1 MKILFVC
8 TGNTCRSVIA
18 QGLMQKKA
26 KENNLDINCE
36 SAGTCAFVGDRA
48 DETTLILLKERG
60 IDLSSHRS
68 RRLNEYMADE
78 YDLFVCM
85 SPEHKEAVRQ
95 FADEKKICI
104 LGEGIWNPEDDDLS
118 IYRLCADKI
127 DRELD
132 KLTEKICCTEIN
144 MMKSEDVKDIAEI
157 EKECFSSP
165 WSEKGISE
173 ELGNENAVFFVA
185 SYLGETAGY
194 MGMHTVLD
202 ECYVANIAV
211 KEKFRRKG
219 IGRKLLSFAENKAKE
234 RNCSFISLEVREN
247 NKAAIS
253 LYSSEGYENMGMRKD
268 FYTDPKE
275 NAVIMTKNL

>member
-26 KENNLDINCE
+26 TENNLDIICE

-48 DETTLILLKERG
+48 EETTLTLLKERD

-68 RRLNEYMADE
+68 RRINEYMADE

-85 SPEHKEAVRQ
+85 GKEHKEAIKS
-95 FADEKKICI
+95 FIPEDKICL

-127 DRELD
+127 SRELD
-132 KLTEKICCTEIN
+132 KLTEKIYSAEIHL
-144 MMKSEDVKDIAEI
+144 MEEKDVKAIAEI

-165 WSEKGISE
+165 WSEKGIAE
-173 ELGNENAVFFVA
+173 ELNNENAVFFTA

-211 KEKFRRKG
+211 REKFRRKG
-219 IGRKLLSFAENKAKE
+219 IGRKLLAFAESKAKE
-234 RNCSFISLEVREN
+234 RNCAFISLEVRES
-247 NKAAIS
+247 NKAAIG
-253 LYSSEGYENMGMRKD
+253 LYSCEGYENMGIRKD
-268 FYTDPKE
+268 FYSQPKE